1 MSKTLPLHSPIQF
14 IEFEAVNSM
23 ISKCTVKVLYTGK
36 NRNYSYI
43 SKEVAEKMIKT
54 LPGTPVVGEY
64 NRSKGDFLGHGQD
77 FKMDEDGNVRP
88 SRTTVPVGFVP
99 ENTKIWWSNYT
110 EKDGTEKEYLCCEAY
125 IWTGR
130 YPETRRIVESGNN
143 QSMEIDPA
151 TIKGEWS
158 KLEKSGPEYFVIQEA
173 NFSALCVLGEDVEP
187 CFEGAAFNPI
197 MFSLLKNEENKEK
210 FDSEMS
216 ELLADL
222 QFALSEFKKEEITDF
237 PNNGDNKEITLRNS
251 QWPVFDPE
259 FAANLKENHPEIWRL
274 GGNIRGNSQY
284 RKLSGAVGKSADSLS
299 TTEKNAIELREAW
312 IARHLKDFRIA
323 GVIAQIKWL
332 AIGSRGE
339 KYMKDLVKEEI
350 KKRAERKAK
359 TKHSH
364 AEDLAN
370 KFAGTLKKLDELANK
385 LESGQD
391 TESADALDLIIT
403 DLNKILDSMGTED
416 VAIQSDPNDQSLD
429 QYTQKKEEDSLEQD
443 KDLELNHE
451 AAPSDDTGE
460 DSKAQYEPAE
470 EPESKEEDKSET
482 KEEEASEE
490 YAEEETSEDKTD
502 EEDSKEE
509 PATEHGSDE
518 ETDTQVADLVKGIEA
533 MLQKLM
539 KLQEKDLAEN
549 APTENEATTEEEMS
563 YEAVKAEN
571 EALKME
577 LASLQAFK
585 EAIDLKEKETMME
598 KFDMLKQDFLAKVR
612 SNIDSYSIEEL
623 ESVLAVEAVRSGA
636 VFAKQ
641 DATVSYSLETE
652 TQDTPSWITAL
663 ENLKK

>member
-14 IEFEAVNSM
+14 IQFEAVNSM

-43 SKEVAEKMIKT
+43 SKEVAEKMVKT

-88 SRTTVPVGFVP
+88 SRTTIPVGFVP
-99 ENTKIWWSNYT
+99 ADTRIWWENTT
-110 EKDGTEKEYLCCEAY
+110 DKDGVEREYLCCEAY

-130 YPETRRIVESGNN
+130 YPETRRIVENGNN

-197 MFSLLKNEENKEK
+197 MYSLLKNEESKEE
-210 FDSEMS
+210 FDSQMN
-216 ELLADL
+216 ELIADL

-251 QWPVFDPE
+251 QWPVFDPA

-284 RKLSGAVGKSADSLS
+284 RKLTGAVGKASRDLN
-299 TTEKNAIELREAW
+299 TTQKNAIELREAW

-359 TKHSH
+359 TEHSH
-364 AEDLAN
+364 AEDLAI
-370 KFAGTLKKLDELANK
+370 KFADTLKKLDELANK

-391 TESADALDLIIT
+391 TESASALDLIIT
-403 DLNKILDSMGTED
+403 D
-416 VAIQSDPNDQSLD
+416 
-429 QYTQKKEEDSLEQD
+429 
-443 KDLELNHE
+443 
-451 AAPSDDTGE
+451 
-460 DSKAQYEPAE
+460 
-470 EPESKEEDKSET
+470 
-482 KEEEASEE
+482 
-490 YAEEETSEDKTD
+490 
-502 EEDSKEE
+502 
-509 PATEHGSDE
+509 
-518 ETDTQVADLVKGIEA
+518 
-533 MLQKLM
+533 
-539 KLQEKDLAEN
+539 
-549 APTENEATTEEEMS
+549 
-563 YEAVKAEN
+563 
-571 EALKME
+571 
-577 LASLQAFK
+577 
-585 EAIDLKEKETMME
+585 
-598 KFDMLKQDFLAKVR
+598 
-612 SNIDSYSIEEL
+612 
-623 ESVLAVEAVRSGA
+623 
-636 VFAKQ
+636 
-641 DATVSYSLETE
+641 
-652 TQDTPSWITAL
+652 
-663 ENLKK
+663 